1 MCKQNRM
8 YKIAKQHDDRKATIR
23 KNKYEEEEDDD
34 DDDDDDEIEKCNLT

>member
-8 YKIAKQHDDRKATIR
+8 YKIAKKHDDRKATIR
-23 KNKYEEEEDDD
+23 HGEEEDDDD